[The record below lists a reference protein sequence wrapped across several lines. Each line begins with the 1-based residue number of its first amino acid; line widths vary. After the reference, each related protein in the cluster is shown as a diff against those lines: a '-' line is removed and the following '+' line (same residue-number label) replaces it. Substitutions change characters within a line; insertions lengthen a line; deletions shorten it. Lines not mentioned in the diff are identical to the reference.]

1 VPVPPPAVVVRR
13 SPASAPAAPPDAPV
27 RVEPRPDGSG
37 TRVAVVGDLDMVGS
51 AAVRDALH
59 DLGGDGGE
67 VTLDL
72 GEVGYLASAGVGM
85 LLELRA
91 DLQRRGSRVRFA
103 VRRGSVPAR
112 VLALTGVAADT
123 TG

>member
-1 VPVPPPAVVVRR
+1 
-13 SPASAPAAPPDAPV
+13 
-27 RVEPRPDGSG
+27 
-37 TRVAVVGDLDMVGS
+37 VAVVGDLDMVGS
-51 AAVRDALH
+51 AAARDALR
-59 DLGGDGGE
+59 DLGGDAGE

-91 DLQRRGSRVRFA
+91 DLQRRGTRVRFA

-112 VLALTGVAADT
+112 VLALTGVTADT

>member
-1 VPVPPPAVVVRR
+1 
-13 SPASAPAAPPDAPV
+13 V
-27 RVEPRPDGSG
+27 RVERRTEGSG
-37 TRVAVVGDLDMVGS
+37 TRVAVVGDLDMAGS
-51 AAVRDALH
+51 AAVRDAL
-59 DLGGDGGE
+59 GAVEGRAGGE
-67 VTLDL
+67 VTVDL

-91 DLQRRGSRVRFA
+91 HLQRQGMRVRFA

-112 VLALTGVAADT
+112 VLALSGVAADT